1 MKLQRIVALAWKEWR
16 EIVRD
21 RLFFALAFIVPTML
35 MLLFGFGLTL
45 DVENL
50 PFAVVDHDR
59 SAASRDYTYRF
70 ISSRYFDFKG
80 QAGDER
86 QLDTLLA
93 DNRIRLAL
101 VIPPRFGERLAGR
114 GAPVQV
120 LIDGTFPMRAQTTQG
135 YVAAINSA
143 VSLDNMAQ
151 ALSAGRGVP
160 LARPGPRP
168 AGEAGGALPLQ
179 PEREEHL
186 VAGAQADHAH
196 HDAVA
201 PFLTAWAWCA
211 RRSPAPSSTSTRP
224 PCRRANS

>member
-1 MKLQRIVALAWKEWR
+1 MKLQRIIALAWKEWR

-21 RLFFALAFIVPTML
+21 RLFFSLAFIVPTML

-80 QAGDER
+80 QASDER

-101 VIPPRFGERLAGR
+101 VIPPRFGERLAR
-114 GAPVQV
+114 GEAAPVQV

-160 LARPGPRP
+160 LV
-168 AGEAGGALPLQ
+168 E
-179 PEREEHL
+179 
-186 VAGAQADHAH
+186 AQAR
-196 HDAVA
+196 VQ
-201 PFLTAWAWCA
+201 PVKL
-211 RRSPAPSSTSTRP
+211 
-224 PCRRANS
+224 